1 MLLVLAVLAFATAT
15 LVVLFGDSPSLRHTP
30 LHRARVA
37 LLGALKR
44 AAAHDFQLARIGWTV
59 PVFYI
64 GVLSTC
70 LYLFFT
76 ALYPMRRSWPQVA
89 AMAAVIASVYAL
101 TAAVVWLDPGPV
113 TATPRWA
120 CNDIIFFANRSC
132 RTCHTLKPARL
143 KHCST
148 CRRCV
153 AVFDHHCIWLNNC
166 IGDNNYRWF
175 VAFLAAN
182 IAMLSYG
189 AVLTAQAL
197 HAASQHYPRLGWWAL
212 VVGTTAPIKVTGT
225 LAILCVLFAVITAAF
240 TALHLRYLYL
250 GVTTN
255 ELDKWSEIEWLVE
268 CGLLYRC
275 DAGYVERTVID
286 NRVVYISLDDEHV
299 VCAAEPQQ
307 VTSMAQ
313 IDNVYDEGFVRNVR
327 DRLRI

>member
-1 MLLVLAVLAFATAT
+1 MILPLAVLAFATAT

-44 AAAHDFQLARIGWTV
+44 ATDSEALARAGWTV

-64 GVLSTC
+64 GVLTTC
-70 LYLFFT
+70 LYLFLT
-76 ALYPMRRSWPQVA
+76 AMYPMRRSWPQVA
-89 AMAAVIASVYAL
+89 AITAVVASVYAL
-101 TAAVVWLDPGPV
+101 TAAVVWLDPGAV
-113 TATPRWA
+113 AATPRWG
-120 CNDIIFFANRSC
+120 CNNIIFFANRCC
-132 RTCHTLKPARL
+132 RTCHTPKPARL

-153 AVFDHHCIWLNNC
+153 AVFDHHCVWLNNC

-189 AVLTAQAL
+189 AVLTLQAL
-197 HAASQHYPRLGWWAL
+197 QAASHHYPRLGWWAL

-225 LAILCVLFAVITAAF
+225 LAILCVVFAVITAAF
-240 TALHLRYLYL
+240 TALHARYLYL

-255 ELDKWSEIEWLVE
+255 ELDKWGEIEWLVE
-268 CGLLYRC
+268 CGLLYHC
-275 DAGYVERTVID
+275 DAGYVERTATGA
-286 NRVVYISLDDEHV
+286 YISLDDEHV
-299 VCAAEPQQ
+299 VYAADPQL

-313 IDNVYDEGFVRNVR
+313 IDNVYDQGFVRNVR